1 MRKGFRQLAVS
12 TANVLRIFIPFAIGY
27 FFSYLYRVV
36 NAVIAPNLV
45 TDLGLNPGDLGL
57 LTSIYFLTFAAFQ
70 LPLGMLLDRFGSRKT
85 EAFLLV
91 FAATGAFVF
100 ARAESV
106 AGLIVGRALIGFGVS
121 ACLMAAFT
129 AFVVWFPRNRL
140 PLINGIQVSVGGLG
154 ALAGTAPVETALQ
167 VTDWRGVFTVLAVL
181 TLVTAAVI
189 YFVIPDRTAKGT
201 GSGLKDQLRGIVRV
215 FTSPVFWRIAPW
227 AVMSQATFMAVQTL
241 WAGPWLRD
249 VADFDRTNVAKGL
262 LMIAAAMTV
271 GFVLLG
277 AVADRLNRV
286 GIKSLYVA
294 VFSMSVFMVVQTLII
309 FEWTSFTLPI
319 WVLFG
324 FFGAGGMITYAVLS
338 QSFPVNLAGRVNTSL
353 NMMVFVVAFGG
364 QWGIG
369 EIINLWPTAADGR
382 YEPVAYQAGFSLM
395 LVLQVISAVW
405 FIGASVKNRRTH
417 LN

>member
-1 MRKGFRQLAVS
+1 M
-12 TANVLRIFIPFAIGY
+12 LRIFIPFAIGY

-57 LTSIYFLTFAAFQ
+57 LTSVYFLTFAAFQ
-70 LPLGMLLDRFGSRKT
+70 LPLGILLDRFGSRKT

-129 AFVVWFPRNRL
+129 AFVVWFPKNRL

-167 VTDWRGVFTVLAVL
+167 VTDWRGVFTVLAAL
-181 TLVTAAVI
+181 TLITAAVI

-201 GSGLKDQLRGIVRV
+201 GSSLKDQLGGIVKV
-215 FTSPVFWRIAPW
+215 FTSPVFWRITPW

-262 LMIAAAMTV
+262 LMIAVAMTV

-294 VFSMSVFMVVQTLII
+294 IFSMSVFMVVQTLII
-309 FEWTSFTLPI
+309 FEWTSFTLLI
-319 WVLFG
+319 WILFG
-324 FFGAGGMITYAVLS
+324 FFGSGGMITYAVLS
-338 QSFPVNLAGRVNTSL
+338 QSFPTNLAGRVNTSL

-382 YEPVAYQAGFSLM
+382 YEPVSYQAGFSLM
-395 LVLQVISAVW
+395 LVLQVISALW

>member
-1 MRKGFRQLAVS
+1 LAVS

-57 LTSIYFLTFAAFQ
+57 LTSVYFLTFAAFQ

-91 FAATGAFVF
+91 FAAIGAFVF

-167 VTDWRGVFTVLAVL
+167 VTDWRGVFTVLAAL

-189 YFVIPDRTAKGT
+189 FFVIPDRTAKGT
-201 GSGLKDQLRGIVRV
+201 ASSLKDQLRGIVRV
-215 FTSPVFWRIAPW
+215 FTSPVFWRITPW

-241 WAGPWLRD
+241 WVGPWLRD

-369 EIINLWPTAADGR
+369 EIINLWSTAADGR

-405 FIGASVKNRRTH
+405 FIGAGIKNRRTH

>member
-1 MRKGFRQLAVS
+1 
-12 TANVLRIFIPFAIGY
+12 
-27 FFSYLYRVV
+27 
-36 NAVIAPNLV
+36 
-45 TDLGLNPGDLGL
+45 
-57 LTSIYFLTFAAFQ
+57 
-70 LPLGMLLDRFGSRKT
+70 
-85 EAFLLV
+85 
-91 FAATGAFVF
+91 
-100 ARAESV
+100 
-106 AGLIVGRALIGFGVS
+106 
-121 ACLMAAFT
+121 
-129 AFVVWFPRNRL
+129 
-140 PLINGIQVSVGGLG
+140 
-154 ALAGTAPVETALQ
+154 LQ
-167 VTDWRGVFTVLAVL
+167 VTDWRGVFTVLAAL
-181 TLVTAAVI
+181 TLITAAVI

-201 GSGLKDQLRGIVRV
+201 GSSLKDQLRGIVRV
-215 FTSPVFWRIAPW
+215 FTSPVFWRITPW

-294 VFSMSVFMVVQTLII
+294 IFSMSVFMVVQTLII
-309 FEWTSFTLPI
+309 FEWTSFTLLI
-319 WVLFG
+319 WILFG
-324 FFGAGGMITYAVLS
+324 FFGSGGMITYAVLS
-338 QSFPVNLAGRVNTSL
+338 QSFPTNLAGRVNTSL

-382 YEPVAYQAGFSLM
+382 YEPVSYQAGFSLM
-395 LVLQVISAVW
+395 LVLQVISALW

-417 LN
+417 MN